1 MLREPKRSN
10 VHETMLEIRQKIE
23 ENKNQGKLTYV
34 YFYYGGAGANDQSY
48 HGQCGIFDSEDPVSA
63 YPFERRLWD
72 FSAMD
77 NKCVVHAMFD
87 CGRLRMTDG
96 LEGWREDKDEEDKQ
110 WKEWKDKNTNYNG
123 GCNILIFRSTGPCDQ
138 ANAKSYLSKKFF
150 DTIKKKCMMNGGRPV
165 KSIDI

>member
-1 MLREPKRSN
+1 
-10 VHETMLEIRQKIE
+10 
-23 ENKNQGKLTYV
+23 
-34 YFYYGGAGANDQSY
+34 
-48 HGQCGIFDSEDPVSA
+48 
-63 YPFERRLWD
+63 
-72 FSAMD
+72 MD

-87 CGRLRMTDG
+87 CGRLRITDG
-96 LEGWREDKDEEDKQ
+96 LEGWREEKDEEDKQ

-150 DTIKKKCMMNGGRPV
+150 ETIKKKCMMNGGRPV

>member
-1 MLREPKRSN
+1 ML
-10 VHETMLEIRQKIE
+10 LEIPGLYLGDALQLLSANYFARELTVAWCLVPKQCQALKIIP
-23 ENKNQGKLTYV
+23 LL
-34 YFYYGGAGANDQSY
+34 A
-48 HGQCGIFDSEDPVSA
+48 
-63 YPFERRLWD
+63 
-72 FSAMD
+72 AMD

-96 LEGWREDKDEEDKQ
+96 LEGWREEKDEEDKQ